1 VSDSDDQ
8 KTSDEENAVDDAS
21 ETPDSTTTAVD
32 EPDATESTDEGDE
45 SEAVEAG
52 AVDEA
57 PPRAGVDWSR
67 VAAYGVLP
75 ALALILAMVAGYLK
89 YVDNSVREDDTARVQ
104 SVQAATAS
112 TIAILSYTPDRVE
125 QQLNDARNLLTGE
138 FRDSYTSLINGVVIP
153 GAKQQQISAV
163 ATVPRAGS
171 VSADPSHAVV
181 LVFVNQT
188 VVVGTGAPSSTASS
202 VSVRLDK
209 VGDKWLISE
218 FTPV

>member
-1 VSDSDDQ
+1 VSDQ
-8 KTSDEENAVDDAS
+8 KTPDEENAVDDAS

-89 YVDNSVREDDTARVQ
+89 YVDNSVREDDTARIQ